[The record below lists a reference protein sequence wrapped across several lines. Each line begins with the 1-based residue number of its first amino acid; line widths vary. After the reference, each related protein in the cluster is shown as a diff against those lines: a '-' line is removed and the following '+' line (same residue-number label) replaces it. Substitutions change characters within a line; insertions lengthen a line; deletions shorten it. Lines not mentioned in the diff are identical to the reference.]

1 MTRFFNPQA
10 QAGETADPIDR
21 MVQMMRASGV
31 PQYAQPQDWEV
42 CLCAL
47 VLSLDPKCRTYQ
59 LMEALPRQIEP
70 YGTTDVMNTLAHLG
84 YFSRQIQSDMQSLDD
99 RLYPCL
105 YIKPD
110 GKPVILIERTGNQT
124 KLFQDGSILFLR
136 NDQLSAEPGT
146 VFIFEHYDETR
157 TAMSKFVRE
166 GTNYTWFRALFG
178 RFRGTL
184 IQILSAGFILNLISL
199 ITPLFVMLVY
209 NRVIATGTLD
219 ILPMIMVGMVMAI
232 GFEFILRAIRSHGL
246 SWISARMDNIV
257 GNQIFA
263 HLVGLPPEL
272 IERASVSS
280 QIARV
285 RTFESIRDFFGGSVF
300 LSVIEMPFVVLA
312 IIAIYAIAGPL
323 VLVPLSMCLLYA
335 MLFYGIYKRVRT
347 TIRIAAKAGSAKQQ
361 FTIESFEKIRA
372 IRSFGL
378 TTLWENKFRDLSG
391 KETMAQFR
399 LSWLG
404 MVGETLAHAI
414 TILAAVATIGFG
426 AHMIWTGTLGTGALV
441 ATMILV
447 WRILTPFYSL
457 CTVIPRLEQLR
468 NSIVQV
474 NNLMDIETEGQM
486 ARFNSRLARIKGE
499 VRFNNVSMR
508 YNNDGDTIFSGL
520 SFTVRQG
527 DLVAVTGENGSGKS
541 TVLKLVK
548 GLYKPRSGSVMI
560 DGFDIR
566 QLDAPDLRR
575 QIAYIPQQADF
586 FEGTIIDNMRLA
598 NPLATTDEIEAAL
611 DLATAREDI
620 LQLPDRY
627 NTTLNRYN
635 ADRLPGNLAL
645 KISLARL
652 YLHNAPI
659 LLIDEI
665 PNAILSGRSGKNL
678 QAYLARNKGIK
689 TCLIVTYREDIM
701 KTADNILLMR
711 GGHPPLFGESR
722 KIITSMMEAA

>member
-1 MTRFFNPQA
+1 
-10 QAGETADPIDR
+10 
-21 MVQMMRASGV
+21 
-31 PQYAQPQDWEV
+31 
-42 CLCAL
+42 
-47 VLSLDPKCRTYQ
+47 
-59 LMEALPRQIEP
+59 
-70 YGTTDVMNTLAHLG
+70 
-84 YFSRQIQSDMQSLDD
+84 
-99 RLYPCL
+99 
-105 YIKPD
+105 
-110 GKPVILIERTGNQT
+110 
-124 KLFQDGSILFLR
+124 
-136 NDQLSAEPGT
+136 
-146 VFIFEHYDETR
+146 
-157 TAMSKFVRE
+157 
-166 GTNYTWFRALFG
+166 
-178 RFRGTL
+178 
-184 IQILSAGFILNLISL
+184 
-199 ITPLFVMLVY
+199 
-209 NRVIATGTLD
+209 
-219 ILPMIMVGMVMAI
+219 
-232 GFEFILRAIRSHGL
+232 
-246 SWISARMDNIV
+246 
-257 GNQIFA
+257 
-263 HLVGLPPEL
+263 
-272 IERASVSS
+272 
-280 QIARV
+280 
-285 RTFESIRDFFGGSVF
+285 
-300 LSVIEMPFVVLA
+300 
-312 IIAIYAIAGPL
+312 
-323 VLVPLSMCLLYA
+323 
-335 MLFYGIYKRVRT
+335 
-347 TIRIAAKAGSAKQQ
+347 
-361 FTIESFEKIRA
+361 
-372 IRSFGL
+372 
-378 TTLWENKFRDLSG
+378 
-391 KETMAQFR
+391 
-399 LSWLG
+399 
-404 MVGETLAHAI
+404 
-414 TILAAVATIGFG
+414 
-426 AHMIWTGTLGTGALV
+426 MIWTGTLGTGALV